1 MSIDAFV
8 NGLRLAILAD
18 RVDTNRRVGTARD
31 HAATIGGVRQNSR
44 PGGICMDS
52 IGVSESGAVHS
63 QQCSGYLRAGRP
75 LGRSASEVIVRDEV
89 ESKWPAQLNTAHGSP
104 ARGSIRQS

>member
-1 MSIDAFV
+1 MSTNRSTDTHMSIDAFV

-52 IGVSESGAVHS
+52 IGVSESGAVHT
-63 QQCSGYLRAGRP
+63 
-75 LGRSASEVIVRDEV
+75 VNNV
-89 ESKWPAQLNTAHGSP
+89 PATYALADP
-104 ARGSIRQS
+104 